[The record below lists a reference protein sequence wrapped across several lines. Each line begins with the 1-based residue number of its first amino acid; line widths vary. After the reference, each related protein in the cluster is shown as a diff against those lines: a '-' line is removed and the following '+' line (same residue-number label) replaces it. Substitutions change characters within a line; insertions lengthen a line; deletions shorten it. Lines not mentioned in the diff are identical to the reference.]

1 VEVIHT
7 VEWMKQAAGQA
18 RVEGRVVGFVPTM
31 GALHAGHLSLIEAA
45 RRDSNPLVVSIF
57 VNPKQF
63 GPNEDYARYPRDP
76 DADRKMLEG
85 AGVDFLFAPSV
96 EEMYPPGFRT
106 VVNVEG
112 LSDRLEGR
120 VRPGHFQG
128 VLTVVLKLLEIV
140 APRFTYFGRKD
151 AQQVRVVRQMVRDL
165 ALDTEIV
172 VCPIVR
178 EPDGLALSSRN
189 RYLSAA
195 ERQAA
200 TVLSRALRS
209 ARERIEAG
217 ERDPVRIT
225 ALVRQLLAAEPL
237 SSADYVEIV
246 DADSFEPVLRLRNT
260 CLVLLAVR
268 IGAARLIDNLLVE
281 ITESGA
287 SCSL

>member
-1 VEVIHT
+1 
-7 VEWMKQAAGQA
+7 MKQAAGQA

-57 VNPKQF
+57 VNPKQC

-287 SCSL
+287 SCS